1 MISKKI
7 IKYSTL
13 YMGLKMV
20 KKDNMT
26 IIGAT
31 RGFGRWIAEHLNN
44 DFNIT
49 ITSPNKDRGLE
60 VAKELNVKYIQD
72 NIEAVQNADIIIFS
86 VPITIMVETIKE
98 VAPHAPE
105 GSLLMDVCSI
115 KTEAAE
121 ALKKYAPEN
130 VEILP
135 CHPMFGPRVPTIKRQ
150 IIVLTPIEDRANN
163 WLDSVKKFLIK
174 SECEIVVTTPQEHD
188 KYMSIVQG
196 LTHFS
201 FITLA
206 STIRKLHINV
216 KKSRSFSSPVYSLML
231 DMVSRIIYQNPY
243 LYYSIQKNNKEN
255 SFARKTLINE
265 GIYLSKL
272 IEEGN
277 EKDFV
282 KNIVESSQHMDDRE
296 EALIRSDRSI
306 GMITQKSNVLTKS
319 IGNELGL
326 KDLYSKKVYV
336 GIIKKVT
343 SKYVVLKNHNN
354 EEINLKISGVDI
366 LSRKEVFEWKKN
378 NLKLENFD
386 FTVQLPSKCNEKYL
400 IKMFESIE
408 GVIDAEII
416 DIKQIDDLKTNFTFN
431 YSVFNKKDKKYI
443 EEYIE
448 GIGGTII

>member
-1 MISKKI
+1 MNKK
-7 IKYSTL
+7 S
-13 YMGLKMV
+13 
-20 KKDNMT
+20 NMT

-49 ITSPNKDRGLE
+49 ITSPNKSSGLE
-60 VAKELNVKYIQD
+60 VAQELNVKYKSD
-72 NIEAVQNADIIIFS
+72 NIEAIQNADIIIFS
-86 VPITIMVETIKE
+86 VPIDIMVETIKE
-98 VAPHAPE
+98 VAPHARE

-115 KTEAAE
+115 KTESAE
-121 ALKKYAPEN
+121 ALMKYAPEN

-150 IIVLTPIEDRANN
+150 IVVLTPIEGRSNK
-163 WLDSVKKFLIK
+163 WLNRVKEYLTN

-231 DMVSRIIYQNPY
+231 DMVSRIVYQNPY

-255 SFARKTLINE
+255 SYARKTLINE

-277 EKDFV
+277 EEDFV
-282 KNIVESSQHMDDRE
+282 KNIVKSSQHMDERE
-296 EALIRSDRSI
+296 EALIRSDKSI
-306 GMITQKSNVLTKS
+306 GMITQKANVLTKS

-343 SKYVVLKNHNN
+343 SKCVVLENYDD
-354 EEINLKISGVDI
+354 EEVSLKISGVDI
-366 LSRKEVFEWKKN
+366 ISKKELINWKKD
-378 NLKLENFD
+378 NLKLENFKLS
-386 FTVQLPSKCNEKYL
+386 VMLPSKCDEKYL
-400 IKMFESIE
+400 INMFEKIE
-408 GVIDAEII
+408 GIIDAEIT
-416 DIKQIDDLKTNFTFN
+416 DIKKISDLQTKFTFS
-431 YSVFNKKDKKYI
+431 YSLFNKKERQYV
-443 EEYIE
+443 EEYVE

>member
-1 MISKKI
+1 MNKK
-7 IKYSTL
+7 S
-13 YMGLKMV
+13 
-20 KKDNMT
+20 NMT

-49 ITSPNKDRGLE
+49 ITSPNKSSGLE
-60 VAKELNVKYIQD
+60 VAQELNVKYKSD
-72 NIEAVQNADIIIFS
+72 NIEAIQNADIIIFS
-86 VPITIMVETIKE
+86 VPIDIMVETIKE
-98 VAPHAPE
+98 VAPHARE

-115 KTEAAE
+115 KTESAE
-121 ALKKYAPEN
+121 ALMKYAPEN

-150 IIVLTPIEDRANN
+150 IVVLTPIEGRSNK
-163 WLDSVKKFLIK
+163 WLNRVKEYLTN
-174 SECEIVVTTPQEHD
+174 SECEIVVTSPQEHD

-231 DMVSRIIYQNPY
+231 DMVSRIVYQNPY

-255 SFARKTLINE
+255 SYARKTLINE

-277 EKDFV
+277 EEDFV
-282 KNIVESSQHMDDRE
+282 KNIVKSSQHMDERE
-296 EALIRSDRSI
+296 EALIRSDKSI
-306 GMITQKSNVLTKS
+306 GMITQKANVLTKS

-343 SKYVVLKNHNN
+343 SKCVVLENYDD
-354 EEINLKISGVDI
+354 EEVSLKISGVDI
-366 LSRKEVFEWKKN
+366 ISKKELINWKKD
-378 NLKLENFD
+378 NLKLENFKLS
-386 FTVQLPSKCNEKYL
+386 VMLPSKCDEKYL
-400 IKMFESIE
+400 INMFEKIE
-408 GVIDAEII
+408 GVIDAEIT
-416 DIKQIDDLKTNFTFN
+416 DIKKISDLQTKFTFS
-431 YSVFNKKDKKYI
+431 YSLCNKKERQYV
-443 EEYIE
+443 EEYVE